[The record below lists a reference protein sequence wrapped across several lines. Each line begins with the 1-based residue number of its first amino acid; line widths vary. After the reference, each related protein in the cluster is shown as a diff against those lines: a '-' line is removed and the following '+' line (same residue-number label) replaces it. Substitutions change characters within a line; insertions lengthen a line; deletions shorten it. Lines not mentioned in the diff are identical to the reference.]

1 MGVPRIAYL
10 GLVSALRT
18 LRSASGDLAEF
29 KTTRAILSQKEDELL
44 QLRSDFQS
52 QVGAN
57 EKLQNEMLQLKS
69 EKDELSKQTV
79 VQKELYSERQRNK
92 EMEKKVAELNNQI
105 AYLKVGQADTHERL
119 DDVIYENT
127 SLRASLKST
136 KYDLEVVTQQ
146 SVTEKK
152 NRVQLIETNAQQSS
166 EIADLKMQLGM
177 MRQGYVDC

>member
-18 LRSASGDLAEF
+18 LRSACGDLAEF

-92 EMEKKVAELNNQI
+92 EMEKKRLNLI
-105 AYLKVGQADTHERL
+105 TKSYILKWGKLILTKGLMMSFIKTLVSERL
-119 DDVIYENT
+119 
-127 SLRASLKST
+127 
-136 KYDLEVVTQQ
+136 
-146 SVTEKK
+146 
-152 NRVQLIETNAQQSS
+152 
-166 EIADLKMQLGM
+166 
-177 MRQGYVDC
+177 